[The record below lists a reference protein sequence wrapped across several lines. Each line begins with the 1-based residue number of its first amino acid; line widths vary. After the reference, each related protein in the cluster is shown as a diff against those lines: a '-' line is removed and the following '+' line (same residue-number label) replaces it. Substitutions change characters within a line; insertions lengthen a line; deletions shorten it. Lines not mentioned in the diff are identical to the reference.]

1 MEIYTETDN
10 AGCFWGR
17 TYLNERQRY
26 KESFQVYPTGD
37 FERFRCITFTYTQIN
52 KWENKNNCKSQ
63 QILSYQQEIINSTL
77 KRKIKDIFGEFNMF
91 YFARHMIS
99 SISN

>member
-37 FERFRCITFTYTQIN
+37 VEISRCITFTHIQIN
-52 KWENKNNCKSQ
+52 KWGK
-63 QILSYQQEIINSTL
+63 
-77 KRKIKDIFGEFNMF
+77 
-91 YFARHMIS
+91 
-99 SISN
+99 